1 MFIDVQSYLEG
12 LEETVAQDR
21 KDLLDLVRFDDF
33 VAALNS
39 YVQDHGYA
47 GRLTTPLFEIRS
59 IASDA
64 AAILTTD
71 MPEERAAVEL
81 LGRKRNLLRSPQ
93 QYLKETLRGLVSQA
107 TSAVTTYGDEVAETI
122 KPSSTE
128 EDAPDQ
134 HEQTQKRAQ
143 ERCAKLE
150 QDVKSATEAEQRSL
164 MQELTMFHEG
174 GFARQL
180 RSQVE
185 TALLHE
191 RGSDRNTE
199 GFQVEWIAPSGTT
212 PSEWSARL
220 QKAGKVAQTIGKEAE
235 FWTSYEH
242 FSRDFYDGELE
253 AIDEALNGLV
263 GERQTRNEMT
273 EALNQIVSEAQTLI
287 QRIQAG
293 VVAET

>member
-12 LEETVAQDR
+12 IEETVAEDR

-33 VAALNS
+33 VTALNS
-39 YVQDHGYA
+39 CVQDHGYA
-47 GRLTTPLFEIRS
+47 GRLTTPIFEVRP
-59 IASDA
+59 IAWAA

-93 QYLKETLRGLVSQA
+93 QHLKETFGGLVSQA

-134 HEQTQKRAQ
+134 HEQAQKRAQ

-150 QDVKSATEAEQRSL
+150 QDVRSATEAEQRSL
-164 MQELTMFHEG
+164 MQELTMLHEG

-191 RGSDRNTE
+191 RGNDRKTV
-199 GFQVEWIAPSGTT
+199 GFNVERTAPSGTT
-212 PSEWSARL
+212 PSEWSAHL
-220 QKAGKVAQTIGKEAE
+220 QKAGNVAQTIGKYAAN
-235 FWTSYEH
+235 WTTGPFATTARLGFATAVRGSQAHHIIY
-242 FSRDFYDGELE
+242 S
-253 AIDEALNGLV
+253 V
-263 GERQTRNEMT
+263 G
-273 EALNQIVSEAQTLI
+273 
-287 QRIQAG
+287 
-293 VVAET
+293 